1 MSATDPFPRE
11 RFAGTIR
18 RLPRYGRL
26 AWRVGRD
33 PLLSR
38 GRRAAVIAAAG
49 YLASPIDAVPDFV
62 PVLGRLDDIAVILAA
77 LRFAM
82 AGLDPVRRREHLD
95 AVGLRDD
102 DLAEDLRTIGLTTTW
117 TLRAGGRTTVRVVKT
132 SATVGGA
139 AVGAARDAAPVAA
152 KAAGTATRA
161 AGTAIG
167 AATNVA
173 SSGVATAKDAAP
185 RARDAAGR
193 GGGKIRAGAAKV
205 PRPSLPRRARDTS
218 ADRDKGTGI

>member
-18 RLPRYGRL
+18 RLPRYGKL

-33 PLLSR
+33 PLLSKA
-38 GRRAAVIAAAG
+38 RRAAVIAAAG
-49 YLASPIDAVPDFV
+49 YLASPIDAVPDVV

-102 DLAEDLRTIGLTTTW
+102 DLTEDLRTIGLTTTW

-139 AVGAARDAAPVAA
+139 AVGAAREAAPVAA

-173 SSGVATAKDAAP
+173 SSSVATAKDAAP
-185 RARDAAGR
+185 RARDAARR
-193 GGGKIRAGAAKV
+193 GGGKVRAGVAKV
-205 PRPSLPRRARDTS
+205 PRPSLPRRARDS
-218 ADRDKGTGI
+218 SDDLDLGTGI